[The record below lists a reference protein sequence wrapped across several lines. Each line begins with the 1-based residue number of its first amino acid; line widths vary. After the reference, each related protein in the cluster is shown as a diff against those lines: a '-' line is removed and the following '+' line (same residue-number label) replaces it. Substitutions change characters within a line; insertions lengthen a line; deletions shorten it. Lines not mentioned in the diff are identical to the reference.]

1 MTIKELKHFMD
12 EDDSIFIIDIREPYE
27 CEDGSICDLNIPL
40 GQILN
45 RIDEIPKD
53 KNVVFYCNSGK
64 RSKSLK
70 YMLEKIHAFN
80 NLSHLEGGYKGWV
93 EQQTINLK

>member
-45 RIDEIPKD
+45 RIDEIPKN

-70 YMLEKIHAFN
+70 IYARENSCVQQLIAFRR
-80 NLSHLEGGYKGWV
+80 WV
-93 EQQTINLK
+93 